1 MSELNVLLK
10 LKIKKK
16 KKKLRM
22 RKSELYKENQVLDKK
37 NSLTVECSCREL
49 DEILDLVVNL
59 SSVPGFQWT

>member
-1 MSELNVLLK
+1 
-10 LKIKKK
+10 
-16 KKKLRM
+16 M

>member
-1 MSELNVLLK
+1 MSYLYYK
-10 LKIKKK
+10 LAKK